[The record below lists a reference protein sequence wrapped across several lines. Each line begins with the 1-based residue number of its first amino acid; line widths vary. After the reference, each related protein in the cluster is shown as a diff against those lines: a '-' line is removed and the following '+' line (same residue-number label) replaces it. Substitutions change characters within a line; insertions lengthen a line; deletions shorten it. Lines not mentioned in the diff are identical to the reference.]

1 MTLLSLKAML
11 LKNTSSENPQKDVN
25 QAEQFLEGASKK
37 GESETQRHLE
47 KMTFWGKLPM
57 F

>member
-25 QAEQFLEGASKK
+25 QTEELLEGTGNK
-37 GESETQRHLE
+37 GESETQNKLE
-47 KMTFWGKLPM
+47 KITFWGKLPM

>member
-25 QAEQFLEGASKK
+25 QTEELLEGTGNK
-37 GESETQRHLE
+37 GESETQNKLE
-47 KMTFWGKLPM
+47 KITF
-57 F
+57 